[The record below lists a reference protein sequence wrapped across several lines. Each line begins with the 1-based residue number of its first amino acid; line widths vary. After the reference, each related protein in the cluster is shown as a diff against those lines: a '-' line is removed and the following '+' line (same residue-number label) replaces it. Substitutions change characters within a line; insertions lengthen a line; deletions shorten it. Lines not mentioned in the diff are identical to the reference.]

1 MTPQYFVEQF
11 GVWGLIVIFAGIL
24 LKYVMKDL
32 RTDNERNYS
41 MMTKLHDRQDNLSG
55 KLEKVLG
62 MLERMNGKLTDTI
75 KRVWTTTETTCKIV
89 WI

>member
-11 GVWGLIVIFAGIL
+11 GVWGLIVILAGIL

-32 RTDNERNYS
+32 RVDNERNYS

-55 KLEKVLG
+55 KLEKALG
-62 MLERMNGKLTDTI
+62 MLERMNGK
-75 KRVWTTTETTCKIV
+75 
-89 WI
+89 

>member
-55 KLEKVLG
+55 KIEKVLG
-62 MLERMNGKLTDTI
+62 MLERMNGK
-75 KRVWTTTETTCKIV
+75 
-89 WI
+89 

>member
-1 MTPQYFVEQF
+1 LTPQYFVEQF

-32 RTDNERNYS
+32 RTDNERNYT

-62 MLERMNGKLTDTI
+62 MLERMNGK
-75 KRVWTTTETTCKIV
+75 
-89 WI
+89 

>member
-32 RTDNERNYS
+32 RTDNERNYT

-62 MLERMNGKLTDTI
+62 MLERMNGK
-75 KRVWTTTETTCKIV
+75 
-89 WI
+89 

>member
-41 MMTKLHDRQDNLSG
+41 MMNKQHDRQDNLSG

-62 MLERMNGKLTDTI
+62 MLERMNGK
-75 KRVWTTTETTCKIV
+75 
-89 WI
+89 

>member
-1 MTPQYFVEQF
+1 MIPQYFVEQF

-41 MMTKLHDRQDNLSG
+41 MMNKLHDRQDNLSG

-62 MLERMNGKLTDTI
+62 MLERMNGK
-75 KRVWTTTETTCKIV
+75 
-89 WI
+89 